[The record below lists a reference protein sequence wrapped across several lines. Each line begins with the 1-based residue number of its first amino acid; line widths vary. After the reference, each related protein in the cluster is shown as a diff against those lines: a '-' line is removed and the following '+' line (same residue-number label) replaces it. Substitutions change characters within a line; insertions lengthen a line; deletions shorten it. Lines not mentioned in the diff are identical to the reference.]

1 MTKKDKK
8 GFTVNYNG
16 EEIKPGEVMIP
27 FEYTEGDAENCT
39 NPECIKTVR
48 QGGRCFKVIYKA
60 VPEEW
65 AKEGKAAFNLFQNEV
80 LGHYDV
86 PNSVS
91 MDEVAD
97 DYGLELGKA
106 PSAEEVFERKDS
118 LEDNIRIFRE
128 KVTLLIEKAPKIGY
142 AVLLMFNGSKGVEF
156 SEKLRLK
163 HDGANKVRRVADH
176 ILVEGLMNTDLSSIS
191 CKRNNYTEVYRE
203 EALALLDDVIS
214 RL

>member
-8 GFTVNYNG
+8 GFSVNYNG

-65 AKEGKAAFNLFQNEV
+65 GKEGKAAFNLVQNEA

-86 PNSVS
+86 PNSIS

-106 PSAEEVFERKDS
+106 PSAEEVFEKKDS

-142 AVLLMFNGSKGVEF
+142 AVLLMFNGSKGAEF

-163 HDGANKVRRVADH
+163 HDGANKVRRVADR
-176 ILVEGLMNTDLSSIS
+176 ILIEGLMNTDISSIS

-203 EALALLDDVIS
+203 EALALLDDIIS